1 MQHDQHMFEAC
12 SAMADGHLSSAEAK
26 RLQHEMMQDES
37 LRAEY
42 ETVNAVRTM
51 LRERADRLRMP
62 VPADVERS
70 IRLAIEAE
78 QSQQHGQSYGQS
90 RGHRQH
96 WLDTVMD
103 TVIDYLR
110 RPAIAVGVA
119 SVALVAVVWF
129 AADRSA
135 TAAPFRLYEASYAN
149 FQDIVGGTL
158 ELGKRTSNPTEL
170 ASFFRDQG
178 VVYTVFFPTIDATLE
193 GGVVSEHHGQ
203 HYAHL
208 VYRAGDHLIYIFEV
222 DEPSIEG
229 NMFAMAS
236 DVADDLEHSRWHWE
250 ERAGVG
256 TMFVWESN
264 NIVCSAVSDLR
275 TQDLSALFHLETL

>member
-12 SAMADGHLSSAEAK
+12 SAMADGHLSSAEAN
-26 RLQHEMMQDES
+26 RLQHEMMQDEA

-42 ETVNAVRTM
+42 ETVDAVRTM

-70 IRLAIEAE
+70 IRLAIAAE
-78 QSQQHGQSYGQS
+78 QSQS
-90 RGHRQH
+90 RARRER
-96 WLDTVMD
+96 WLDTVID

-119 SVALVAVVWF
+119 AVALVAVVWF
-129 AADRSA
+129 AVDRSSD
-135 TAAPFRLYEASYAN
+135 TAPFRLYEASYAN

-158 ELGKRTSNPTEL
+158 ELGKRTSNPAEL

-178 VVYTVFFPTIDATLE
+178 VAYDVFFPTIDATLE

-203 HYAHL
+203 RYAHL

-229 NMFAMAS
+229 NMIAMAS

>member
-12 SAMADGHLSSAEAK
+12 SAMADGHLSSAEAT
-26 RLQHEMMQDES
+26 RLQHEMVQDES

-62 VPADVERS
+62 VPADVEQS
-70 IRLAIEAE
+70 IRMAIAAE
-78 QSQQHGQSYGQS
+78 LSQS
-90 RGHRQH
+90 RVSREH
-96 WLDTVMD
+96 WLDSVID
-103 TVIDYLR
+103 AVIDYLR
-110 RPAIAVGVA
+110 KPAIAVGVA
-119 SVALVAVVWF
+119 AVALVAVVWF
-129 AADRSA
+129 ALDRPAA
-135 TAAPFRLYEASYAN
+135 TAPFRLYEASYAN

-158 ELGKRTSNPTEL
+158 ELGKRTSDPSEL

-178 VVYTVFFPTIDATLE
+178 VTYDVFFPTLDATLE

-203 HYAHL
+203 RYAHL

-222 DEPSIEG
+222 DEPSIDG
-229 NMFAMAS
+229 NVIAMAS
-236 DVADDLEHSRWHWE
+236 DVADDLQHSRWHWE

>member
-1 MQHDQHMFEAC
+1 MQHDQHLFEAC
-12 SAMADGHLSSAEAK
+12 SAMADGHLSSAEAN

-70 IRLAIEAE
+70 IRLAIAAE
-78 QSQQHGQSYGQS
+78 QSQSHGRSE
-90 RGHRQH
+90 R
-96 WLDTVMD
+96 WLDTVLD

-119 SVALVAVVWF
+119 AVALVAVVWF

-135 TAAPFRLYEASYAN
+135 TTAPFRLYEASYAN

-158 ELGKRTSNPTEL
+158 ELGKRTSNPAEL
-170 ASFFRDQG
+170 AAFFRDQG
-178 VVYTVFFPTIDATLE
+178 VAYDVFFPTIDATLE

-203 HYAHL
+203 RYAHL
-208 VYRAGDHLIYIFEV
+208 VYRAGDHLVYIFEV

-229 NMFAMAS
+229 NMIAMAS

>member
-12 SAMADGHLSSAEAK
+12 SALADGHLTSAEAA
-26 RLQHEMMQDES
+26 RLRDSMAHNEA
-37 LRAEY
+37 LRSEY
-42 ETVNAVRTM
+42 DTVNSVRSL

-70 IRLAIEAE
+70 IRQAIAAE
-78 QSQQHGQSYGQS
+78 QSQRRAQQ
-90 RGHRQH
+90 RGFRNQL
-96 WLDTVMD
+96 WDQLLDTV
-103 TVIDYLR
+103 IGYLR
-110 RPAIAVGVA
+110 RPAIAVAVA
-119 SVALVAVVWF
+119 TVALVTVVWF
-129 AADRSA
+129 AVDRSA
-135 TAAPFRLYEASYAN
+135 GPAPYRLYEASYAN

-158 ELGKRTSNPTEL
+158 KLGKRTSDPSVL

-178 VVYTVFFPTIDATLE
+178 VAYDVFFPTLEATLE

-203 HYAHL
+203 RYAHL
-208 VYRAGDHLIYIFEV
+208 VYRAGDHVIYIFEV
-222 DEPSIEG
+222 DEPSIER
-229 NMFAMAS
+229 NAIAMAS
-236 DVADDLEHSRWHWE
+236 DVADDLEQSRWHWE
-250 ERAGVG
+250 ERSGVG

>member
-12 SAMADGHLSSAEAK
+12 SALADGHLTSAEAA
-26 RLQHEMMQDES
+26 RLRDSMAHNEA
-37 LRAEY
+37 LRSEY
-42 ETVNAVRTM
+42 DTVNSVRSL

-70 IRLAIEAE
+70 IRQAIAAE
-78 QSQQHGQSYGQS
+78 QSQRRAQQ
-90 RGHRQH
+90 RGFRNQLRDQL
-96 WLDTVMD
+96 WDQLLDTV
-103 TVIDYLR
+103 IGYLR
-110 RPAIAVGVA
+110 RPAIAVAVA
-119 SVALVAVVWF
+119 TVALVTVVWF
-129 AADRSA
+129 AVDRSA
-135 TAAPFRLYEASYAN
+135 GPAPYRLYEASYAN

-158 ELGKRTSNPTEL
+158 KLGKRTSDPSVL

-178 VVYTVFFPTIDATLE
+178 VAYDVFFPTLEATLE

-203 HYAHL
+203 LYAHL
-208 VYRAGDHLIYIFEV
+208 VYRAGDHVIYIFEV
-222 DEPSIEG
+222 DEPSIER
-229 NMFAMAS
+229 NAIAMAS
-236 DVADDLEHSRWHWE
+236 DVADDLEQSRWHWE
-250 ERAGVG
+250 ERSGVG